1 VNWSSALDLFDNPI
15 LKGIVKGTLTPN
27 INKLARGGLS
37 RVSSRSSGGFIGP
50 IAPRPAPSLEGR
62 LMAVNI
68 YGDQIPD
75 EYGPPRRRRG
85 RGITAHDL
93 RSFRRV
99 ANLIR
104 KYAAPV
110 RHFKKHPGGHK

>member
-1 VNWSSALDLFDNPI
+1 M
-15 LKGIVKGTLTPN
+15 
-27 INKLARGGLS
+27 AR
-37 RVSSRSSGGFIGP
+37 
-50 IAPRPAPSLEGR
+50 
-62 LMAVNI
+62 NI
-68 YGDQIPD
+68 YGEEIPD
-75 EYGPPRRRRG
+75 EYAPRRRRG

-110 RHFKKHPGGHK
+110 RHFRTHPKRGSR